1 MSARFLTNK
10 QCEIWCERYRS
21 DNECEYYSDKPLCW
35 WAGRALP
42 RLLGITWARC
52 KMIAIHMPSTTLSDR
67 EVWNYTSWKRR
78 PQNHKKQK
86 NITLKFSLRRL
97 YYTDEKN
104 KHKYATSSLLWQ
116 RHVIPVG
123 IPLVQDAEDVSG
135 IALWMSADLNNIG
148 MSVCQ
153 ISPMMKTMSIIIQRR
168 VASKA
173 GCHVVMIF
181 QK

>member
-42 RLLGITWARC
+42 RLLGITWARF
-52 KMIAIHMPSTTLSDR
+52 KMIAIHMPSTTLS
-67 EVWNYTSWKRR
+67 EKYGIIHLESAGLIIIKS
-78 PQNHKKQK
+78 KK
-86 NITLKFSLRRL
+86 TLHQSKFSLRRL

-116 RHVIPVG
+116 RHVIP
-123 IPLVQDAEDVSG
+123 SG
-135 IALWMSADLNNIG
+135 NSTCPRCWGCEAGLLYGWA
-148 MSVCQ
+148 Q
-153 ISPMMKTMSIIIQRR
+153 ISTILECQSVRSLPWWRR
-168 VASKA
+168 WV
-173 GCHVVMIF
+173 
-181 QK
+181 